1 MHHYYHHV
9 AAILLHTSVSL
20 FDDGNVPTP
29 GLVSQSGNEAS
40 AGFTEAHSEA
50 FLTQRWGQC
59 ENRNTGT

>member
-9 AAILLHTSVSL
+9 AAIFLHTSVSL

-50 FLTQRWGQC
+50 FLTQ
-59 ENRNTGT
+59 